1 MLVRREF
8 IAIARNPSL
17 VINPLMFL
25 LMAVTI
31 FAITLKPILGDMG
44 RAAGGLIWVLVLLSS
59 LTSLDSLFR
68 KDYDNGTL
76 EQLLLGEVN
85 PFFLVLMKCFCLLY
99 TSPSPRDRG

>member
-8 IAIARNPSL
+8 IGITRNPSL

-25 LMAVTI
+25 LIAVTI

-85 PFFLVLMKCFCLLY
+85 PFFLVLMLSLIHI
-99 TSPSPRDRG
+99 